1 MSVGEMVFDQKTW
14 NTFSL
19 EQNVKVLPEKENK
32 FLMFKTS
39 VDSLTGQKTVLYILV
54 WPYMKFILNNTLF
67 NTLQYLII
75 LNVTLHL

>member
-19 EQNVKVLPEKENK
+19 EQNVKVLVEKENK

-39 VDSLTGQKTVLYILV
+39 VDSLTGQKPVLYILA
-54 WPYMKFILNNTLF
+54 WPIMRFILNNTLF
-67 NTLQYLII
+67 NTLQYITI
-75 LNVTLHL
+75 LNVT